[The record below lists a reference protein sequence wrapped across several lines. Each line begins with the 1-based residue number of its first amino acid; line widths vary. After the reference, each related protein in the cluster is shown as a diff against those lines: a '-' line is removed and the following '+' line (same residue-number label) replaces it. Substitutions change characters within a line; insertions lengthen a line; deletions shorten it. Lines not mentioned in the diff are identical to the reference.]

1 MTPEP
6 VSFTVFSDFLCP
18 WCYVGAVRLQRAQ
31 ERHGDR
37 LRVEWKSYLLRPDP
51 TRPDLERFRAY
62 AQGWRR
68 QAQLEPRA
76 TFRLWD
82 TDTQP
87 PGHSLPAAAAAKLAA
102 SYGAEGSDRYRHALF
117 AAYFTDNRTI
127 SDRGVL
133 AAVAGECGLPAEDFG
148 RRLDEEWAEH
158 VDAVFDD
165 FSDALEVGV
174 TAVPAVVVDD
184 DFVLRGAVEDADYDD
199 AVTRALAVR

>member
-18 WCYVGAVRLQRAQ
+18 WCYVGAIRLQRAR
-31 ERHGDR
+31 ERQGER
-37 LRVEWKSYLLRPDP
+37 LRVQWKSFLLRPEP
-51 TRPDLERFRAY
+51 THPDLDRFRAY

-68 QAQLEPRA
+68 QAQMEPGA
-76 TFRLWD
+76 TFRFWEGD
-82 TDTQP
+82 TPP

-102 SYGAEGSDRYRHALF
+102 SYGAEAADRYRYALF

-127 SDRGVL
+127 SDRPVL
-133 AAVAGECGLPAEDFG
+133 AAVAGECGLPAAEFA
-148 RRLDEEWAEH
+148 RRLDAEWAEH
-158 VDAVFDD
+158 VDTVFDD

-184 DFVLRGAVEDADYDD
+184 DFVLRGAVEGGDYDE
-199 AVTRALAVR
+199 AVTRALAAR